1 MTSEAQVLGA
11 PGRAEAR
18 SRNFLSRWWK
28 NPWRKP
34 RVLEAITWGYL
45 AWSLLPVI
53 IAILFSFND
62 GRSRSSWQ
70 GFSLQWWWV
79 ADPFDTEA
87 LVHRQDLTHAML
99 QSVTLSVATMLIA
112 VPLGVLFAIGLD
124 RWRGRGS
131 GVTNFAMLFSF
142 VIPEIILGVSLY
154 LLFTTTLSFLGLGT
168 QAQIIG
174 LVTFQIS
181 YPVIIVRARLLTIG
195 KEYEEAA
202 MDLGA
207 KPTQAVRRI
216 LLPLLYP
223 AIFASFA
230 IVFADSID
238 DFVTVSALS
247 QNASTDTLAMK
258 IYQISRGSPTPA
270 VNAAATVMLIT
281 TLAVIALGLLA
292 YRRFSR
298 GQSGAVGEFAQL

>member
-1 MTSEAQVLGA
+1 MSETQAIEA
-11 PGRAEAR
+11 PRRPAIRTG
-18 SRNFLSRWWK
+18 NIISRWWK

-34 RVLEAITWGYL
+34 TILEAITWGYL

-53 IAILFSFND
+53 IAIIFSLND

-79 ADPFDTEA
+79 PNPRDTEA
-87 LVHRQDLTHAML
+87 LVHRPDLTHAMF
-99 QSVTLSVATMLIA
+99 QSVLLSLSTMVIA

-124 RWRGRGS
+124 RWRGRGR
-131 GVTNFAMLFSF
+131 GITNFAMLFSF
-142 VIPEIILGVSLY
+142 VIPEIILSVALY
-154 LLFTTTLSFLGLGT
+154 LLFTNALKDLLQLGT
-168 QAQIIG
+168 TAQIIG

-207 KPTQAVRRI
+207 KPTQAVRRV

-238 DFVTVSALS
+238 DFVTVTALS
-247 QNASTDTLAMK
+247 ANASTDTLAIK

-270 VNAAATVMLIT
+270 VNAAATVMLFT
-281 TLAVIALGLLA
+281 TLIVIAIGLLA
-292 YRRFSR
+292 YRRASR
-298 GQSGAVGEFAQL
+298 GQRDVSSFAQI

>member
-1 MTSEAQVLGA
+1 MSETQALEA
-11 PGRAEAR
+11 PGRTAIR
-18 SRNFLSRWWK
+18 TGNIVSRWWK

-34 RVLEAITWGYL
+34 TILEAITWGYL
-45 AWSLLPVI
+45 VWSLLPVI
-53 IAILFSFND
+53 IAIIFSLNA

-79 ADPFDTEA
+79 ANPRDTEA
-87 LVHRQDLTHAML
+87 LVHRTDLTHAMF
-99 QSVTLSVATMLIA
+99 QSVLLSVATMVIA

-124 RWRGRGS
+124 RWHGRGRGI
-131 GVTNFAMLFSF
+131 TNFAMLFSF
-142 VIPEIILGVSLY
+142 VIPEIILAVSLY
-154 LLFTTTLSFLGLGT
+154 LLFTNALKDTLPLGT
-168 QAQIIG
+168 TAQIIG

-207 KPTQAVRRI
+207 KPTQAVRRV

-247 QNASTDTLAMK
+247 ANASTDTLAIK

-270 VNAAATVMLIT
+270 VNAAATVMLFT
-281 TLAVIALGLLA
+281 TLFVIAIGLLA
-292 YRRFSR
+292 YRRASR
-298 GQSGAVGEFAQL
+298 GQRDVSSFAQL

>member
-1 MTSEAQVLGA
+1 MTSEAQTLRA
-11 PGRAEAR
+11 PARTGIR
-18 SRNFLSRWWK
+18 SRNFLTRWWK

-34 RVLEAITWGYL
+34 RILEVITWGYL
-45 AWSLLPVI
+45 LWSLLPVI
-53 IAILFSFND
+53 VAIVFSFNA

-79 ADPFDTEA
+79 ADPRDTEA
-87 LVHRQDLTHAML
+87 LWHRPDLTHAMV
-99 QSVTLSVATMLIA
+99 QSVFLSVMAMVIA

-154 LLFTTTLSFLGLGT
+154 LLFTTTLRFLGLGT
-168 QAQIIG
+168 PAQIIG

-247 QNASTDTLAMK
+247 QNASTDTLAIK

-281 TLAVIALGLLA
+281 TLAVIALGLVA
-292 YRRFSR
+292 YRRANR
-298 GQSGAVGEFAQL
+298 GQERGVAGFAQL

>member
-1 MTSEAQVLGA
+1 VSDTQAIEA
-11 PGRAEAR
+11 P
-18 SRNFLSRWWK
+18 SRPAVGTGNIVSRWWR

-34 RVLEAITWGYL
+34 HILEAITWGYL

-53 IAILFSFND
+53 IAIIFSLNA

-70 GFSLQWWWV
+70 GFSLQWWYS
-79 ADPFDTEA
+79 ADPLDTEA
-87 LVHRQDLTHAML
+87 LLNRSDLTHAMF
-99 QSVTLSVATMLIA
+99 QSVLLSFSTMVIA

-131 GVTNFAMLFSF
+131 GITNFAMLFSF
-142 VIPEIILGVSLY
+142 VIPEIILAVSLY
-154 LLFTTTLSFLGLGT
+154 LLFTNALRDLLPLGT
-168 QAQIIG
+168 TAQIIG
-174 LVTFQIS
+174 LVTFQVS

-195 KEYEEAA
+195 KEFEEAA

-207 KPTQAVRRI
+207 KPTQAVRRV

-238 DFVTVSALS
+238 DFVTVTALS
-247 QNASTDTLAMK
+247 ANASTDTLAIK

-270 VNAAATVMLIT
+270 VNAAATVMLFT
-281 TLAVIALGLLA
+281 TLAVIAIGLLA
-292 YRRFSR
+292 YRRTSR
-298 GQSGAVGEFAQL
+298 GQRDVAGFTQL

>member
-1 MTSEAQVLGA
+1 M
-11 PGRAEAR
+11 
-18 SRNFLSRWWK
+18 F
-28 NPWRKP
+28 
-34 RVLEAITWGYL
+34 
-45 AWSLLPVI
+45 
-53 IAILFSFND
+53 
-62 GRSRSSWQ
+62 
-70 GFSLQWWWV
+70 
-79 ADPFDTEA
+79 
-87 LVHRQDLTHAML
+87 
-99 QSVTLSVATMLIA
+99 QSVLLSLATMVIA

-124 RWRGRGS
+124 RWHGRGRGI
-131 GVTNFAMLFSF
+131 TNFAMLFSF
-142 VIPEIILGVSLY
+142 VIPEIILSVALY
-154 LLFTTTLSFLGLGT
+154 LLFTNALKDLLPLGT
-168 QAQIIG
+168 TAQIIG

-207 KPTQAVRRI
+207 KPTHAVRRV

-247 QNASTDTLAMK
+247 ANASTDTLAIK

-270 VNAAATVMLIT
+270 VNAAATVMLFT
-281 TLAVIALGLLA
+281 TLVVIAIGLLA
-292 YRRFSR
+292 YRRASR
-298 GQSGAVGEFAQL
+298 GQRDVSSFAQL

>member
-1 MTSEAQVLGA
+1 VTSDVHAISA
-11 PGRAEAR
+11 PARTSAR
-18 SRNFLSRWWK
+18 SRNFLTRWWRS
-28 NPWRKP
+28 PWRKP

-45 AWSLLPVI
+45 VWSLLPVVV
-53 IAILFSFND
+53 AIVFSFNA

-70 GFSLQWWWV
+70 GFSLQWWSV
-79 ADPFDTEA
+79 ADPRDTEA
-87 LVHRQDLTHAML
+87 LVHRPDLTHAMF
-99 QSVTLSVATMLIA
+99 QSVFLSVMTMAIA

-131 GVTNFAMLFSF
+131 GVSNFAMLFSF

-154 LLFTTTLSFLGLGT
+154 LLFTTTLRFLGLGT
-168 QAQIIG
+168 PAQIIG
-174 LVTFQIS
+174 LVTFQVS

-195 KEYEEAA
+195 KEFEEAA

-247 QNASTDTLAMK
+247 QNASTDTLAIK

-270 VNAAATVMLIT
+270 VNAAATVMLLT
-281 TLAVIALGLLA
+281 TLTVIALGLLA
-292 YRRFSR
+292 YRRFNR
-298 GQSGAVGEFAQL
+298 GQGAGVAGFAQL

>member
-1 MTSEAQVLGA
+1 MTSEAQVLSA

-45 AWSLLPVI
+45 AWSLLPVV

-154 LLFTTTLSFLGLGT
+154 LLFATTLSFLGLGT

>member
-1 MTSEAQVLGA
+1 
-11 PGRAEAR
+11 
-18 SRNFLSRWWK
+18 
-28 NPWRKP
+28 
-34 RVLEAITWGYL
+34 
-45 AWSLLPVI
+45 
-53 IAILFSFND
+53 
-62 GRSRSSWQ
+62 
-70 GFSLQWWWV
+70 
-79 ADPFDTEA
+79 
-87 LVHRQDLTHAML
+87 
-99 QSVTLSVATMLIA
+99 

-131 GVTNFAMLFSF
+131 GITNFAMLFSF
-142 VIPEIILGVSLY
+142 VIPEIILSVALY
-154 LLFTTTLSFLGLGT
+154 LLFTNALRDLLQLGT
-168 QAQIIG
+168 TAQIIG

-207 KPTQAVRRI
+207 KPTQAVRRV

-238 DFVTVSALS
+238 DFVTVTALS
-247 QNASTDTLAMK
+247 ANASTDTLAIK

-270 VNAAATVMLIT
+270 VNAAATIMLFT
-281 TLAVIALGLLA
+281 TLAVIAIGLLA
-292 YRRFSR
+292 YRRASR
-298 GQSGAVGEFAQL
+298 GQRDVAGFSQL